1 MTAVSCAFIGLT
13 FLIAVGL
20 LVVAGVGLGWLL
32 TALVARRKARRDR
45 NAV

>member
-1 MTAVSCAFIGLT
+1 MTAVSCVLIGLA

-32 TALVARRKARRDR
+32 PALLKRGKSPKDRD
-45 NAV
+45 AV

>member
-1 MTAVSCAFIGLT
+1 MTAVSCIFIGLA

-20 LVVAGVGLGWLL
+20 LIVAGVGLGWLM
-32 TALVARRKARRDR
+32 TALLARRKARRDR